1 MMRALALLAA
11 LAMVSCAPASAPP
24 APPPEPGDD
33 STFGDAAGARPAS
46 PPLPAGD
53 RVRIVHG
60 RDTFLVA
67 VELAETERQ
76 ISTGLMERE
85 QLAADAGMLF
95 LFREAQSGRRGFWMY
110 RTRIPLDVAFLDAEW
125 TIVAIREMEPC
136 SSPIARFCR
145 TYAPGVPYQAALEV
159 NRGYFAGRGIG
170 LGARVVLERAP
181 QNGL

>member
-11 LAMVSCAPASAPP
+11 LALGSCAPASAPP
-24 APPPEPGDD
+24 APPPEPGDA
-33 STFGDAAGARPAS
+33 STLANTAAARMP

-76 ISTGLMERE
+76 LSTGLMERE

-110 RTRIPLDVAFLDAEW
+110 RTRIPLDVAFLDAEGI
-125 TIVAIREMEPC
+125 IVAIREMEPC